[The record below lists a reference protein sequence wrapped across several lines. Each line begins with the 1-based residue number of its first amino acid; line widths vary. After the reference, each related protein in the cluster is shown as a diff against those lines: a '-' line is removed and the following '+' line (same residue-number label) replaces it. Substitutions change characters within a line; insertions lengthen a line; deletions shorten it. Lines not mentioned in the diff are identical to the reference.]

1 MYPSENNTDSILIF
15 DNVLYDYR
23 NMIEVYFNMG
33 KLIYLTNVKFMQ
45 NFQDIQSEIRII
57 ALLFLNKMM

>member
-1 MYPSENNTDSILIF
+1 MYPSENSTDSILIF